1 MKTVVIYVIAAALGT
16 FVYVLILFTGLI
28 SIFPSLIDKLDAERI
43 GNITGKVILFVVIPI
58 AAVAGL
64 KRQEKKE
71 EERRKKPVKETEN
84 LRPLNLSGLRDTLKK
99 INHDTEKRNG

>member
-1 MKTVVIYVIAAALGT
+1 M
-16 FVYVLILFTGLI
+16 LILFTGLI

-43 GNITGKVILFVVIPI
+43 GNITGKVIFFVVIPI

-64 KRQEKKE
+64 KRQEKKD
-71 EERRKKPVKETEN
+71 EERRKNPVKETEN

-99 INHDTEKRNG
+99 INHDTDNRDG